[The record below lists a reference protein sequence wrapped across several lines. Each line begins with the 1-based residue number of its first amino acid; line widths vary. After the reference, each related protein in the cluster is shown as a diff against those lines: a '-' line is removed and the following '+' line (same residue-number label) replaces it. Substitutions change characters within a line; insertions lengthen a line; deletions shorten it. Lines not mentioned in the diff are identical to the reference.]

1 MRLRLFAIFAALLS
15 ASLAWAQA
23 PRTIQVTAGKDNT
36 FKVVGQKK
44 PVIQV
49 KPGEVVKL
57 KITSEKG
64 GEQDKDGA
72 VHSLTIK
79 ELKDQGWD
87 IRLYP
92 GTKEY
97 TLVAP
102 AEPGEY
108 VIECAVKCGD
118 GHDDM
123 KAKLVVAQ

>member
-1 MRLRLFAIFAALLS
+1 MKARLVILVPLL
-15 ASLAWAQA
+15 ASSLGWAQA
-23 PRTIQVTAGKDNT
+23 PRTIQVIANKDNT

-49 KPGEVVKL
+49 KPSEVIKL
-57 KITSEKG
+57 KITSFKG

-79 ELKDQGWD
+79 QLKDLGWD

-102 AEPGEY
+102 DQPGEY
-108 VIECAVKCGD
+108 VIECTVKCGD

-123 KAKLVVAQ
+123 KANLVVAP

>member
-1 MRLRLFAIFAALLS
+1 MKTRFIIGLATLFT
-15 ASLAWAQA
+15 ASLGWAQA
-23 PRTIQVTAGKDNT
+23 PRTIQVIAGKDNV

-57 KITSEKG
+57 KITSLKG

-102 AEPGEY
+102 TEPGEY

>member
-1 MRLRLFAIFAALLS
+1 MKAYLVILVTLL
-15 ASLAWAQA
+15 ATSLGWAQA
-23 PRTIQVTAGKDNT
+23 PRTIQITAGKDNT

-44 PVIQV
+44 PVIKV

-57 KITSEKG
+57 KITSYKG
-64 GEQDKDGA
+64 EEQDKDGA

-79 ELKDQGWD
+79 ELKDLGWD
-87 IRLYP
+87 LRLYA

-102 AEPGEY
+102 DHPGEY
-108 VIECAVKCGD
+108 VIECTVKCGD

-123 KAKLVVAQ
+123 KAKLVVAP